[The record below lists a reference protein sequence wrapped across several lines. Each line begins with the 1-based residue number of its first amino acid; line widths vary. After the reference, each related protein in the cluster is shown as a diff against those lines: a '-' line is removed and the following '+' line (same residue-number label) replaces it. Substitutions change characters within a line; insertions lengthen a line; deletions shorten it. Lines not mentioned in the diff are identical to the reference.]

1 MKLRSLVAAVAMA
14 LILSSFSFCISYA
27 ELPSHFVACD
37 TLGKLK
43 KTTPMIINALDQ
55 GIVYETT
62 DLRLAYYVK
71 DDTLVC
77 SKAFVLLPNKEERV
91 LWQMWA
97 VNGIYFSYI
106 IDQEAKGRVI
116 PEAGIAVHI
125 GDILMLNKVMYAKVD
140 VRVLTMGRILLEEHS
155 ITIRI
160 HMHGKMQQEPFAP
173 V

>member
-1 MKLRSLVAAVAMA
+1 
-14 LILSSFSFCISYA
+14 
-27 ELPSHFVACD
+27 
-37 TLGKLK
+37 
-43 KTTPMIINALDQ
+43 MIINALDQ

-116 PEAGIAVHI
+116 
-125 GDILMLNKVMYAKVD
+125 
-140 VRVLTMGRILLEEHS
+140 
-155 ITIRI
+155 RI
-160 HMHGKMQQEPFAP
+160 HVHGKTQQEPFAP
-173 V
+173 A